1 MSHFPFHNNWLLQ
14 EIDEGYV
21 KELSIKTSLPVFIT
35 RFLLCRGIDTIQ
47 GIDSH
52 LNSSLDSIGDPFKM
66 SGMDRAVKRLS
77 KAINNKEKIGI
88 FGDYD
93 CDGITASVL
102 LYEFFTQLG
111 SQVFSYIPHRE
122 KEGYGMNQGGID
134 YLHQKGCSLIVTVDC
149 GISNLNE
156 VEYAKSLGIDVIVT
170 DHHEQPDVIPDA
182 YSVIDPKQ
190 KNCPFPFKHL
200 AGVGV
205 AFNLARALR
214 RFLVQHGY
222 KGNIKLKP
230 YLDLVALGTLADYM
244 PLLGDNRMLV
254 KAGIE
259 EIYKQSRVGINALC
273 SLSSSNTIR
282 SVQDICFRLIP
293 KINSASRMDS
303 ADISFKLLTSYEYS
317 EAMQYAGLLEQL
329 NKKRIDEEKIIF
341 KEALDQLKEYITANG
356 EKKGYVL
363 SSDKWK
369 KGLVGIIATKIMSE
383 CGLPVILFTID
394 GTDGYGSG
402 RGPFDLNLLEIVKE
416 LEKHLITFG
425 GHQSAMGLHISADN
439 IDEFR
444 SSFEEKLENAYTPG
458 LKGLSVD
465 FKTTFQEIS
474 DPKIVSFY
482 ELLEPFGPSYSQPVF
497 TIEGFRVKEHKIL
510 KERHLKLL
518 LMHDTL
524 PKHSN
529 YELICWDINSN
540 SHNWEDLELACTAA
554 INNWNGHKK
563 FELRLKD
570 ARRRGE

>member
-1 MSHFPFHNNWLLQ
+1 MSLFPFHKNWLLQ

-21 KELSIKTSLPVFIT
+21 KELSLKTSLPVFIT
-35 RFLLCRGIDTIQ
+35 RFLICRGIDTLK
-47 GIDSH
+47 GIETH
-52 LNSSLDSIGDPFKM
+52 LNSSLNTIGDPLMM
-66 SGMDRAVKRLS
+66 SGMEKAVKRL
-77 KAINNKEKIGI
+77 ATALYNKEKIGI

-102 LYEFFTQLG
+102 LYEFFIQLG
-111 SQVFSYIPHRE
+111 LSVFVYIPHRE
-122 KEGYGMNQGGID
+122 KEGYGMNQTGID

-149 GISNLNE
+149 GISNINE

-170 DHHEQPDVIPDA
+170 DHHEQPHIIPDA
-182 YSVIDPKQ
+182 YSVVDPKQ

-205 AFNLARALR
+205 AFNLARGFR
-214 RFLVQHGY
+214 RFLIQSGY
-222 KGNIKLKP
+222 RGNIRLKP
-230 YLDLVALGTLADYM
+230 YLDLVALGTLGDYM
-244 PLLGDNRMLV
+244 PLLGDNRILV

-273 SLSSSNTIR
+273 SFSSGNTIR
-282 SVQDICFRLIP
+282 SVQDICFKLIP

-303 ADISFKLLTSYEYS
+303 ADISFKLLTSHEYS
-317 EAMQYAGLLEQL
+317 EALQYASLLEEL
-329 NKKRIDEEKIIF
+329 NKKRIDEEKKIF
-341 KEALDQLKEYITANG
+341 KDALDQLKGYIALNG
-356 EKKGYVL
+356 DKNGYVL

-383 CGLPVILFTID
+383 FGLPVILFTID
-394 GTDGYGSG
+394 GKDGYGSG
-402 RGPFDLNLLEIVKE
+402 RGPEDLNLLEVVKE

-425 GHQSAMGLHISADN
+425 GHQSAMGLHISSEN
-439 IDEFR
+439 IDTFR
-444 SSFEEKLENAYTPG
+444 SCFEEKLANTYTPG
-458 LKGLSVD
+458 HKGLSVD
-465 FKTTFQEIS
+465 FKTSFQEIS
-474 DPKIVSFY
+474 DPNIVSFY

-524 PKHSN
+524 PKNSN

-540 SHNWEDLELACTAA
+540 NHNWEELEIACTAA
-554 INNWNGHKK
+554 INTWNGNKK

-570 ARRRGE
+570 ARRRG